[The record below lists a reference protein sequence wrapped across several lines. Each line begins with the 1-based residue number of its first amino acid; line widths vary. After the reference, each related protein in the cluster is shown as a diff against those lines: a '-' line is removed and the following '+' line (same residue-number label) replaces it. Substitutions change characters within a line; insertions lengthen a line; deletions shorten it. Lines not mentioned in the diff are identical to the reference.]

1 MVTPLRGQVFFLD
14 LGYGYGV
21 HPYVI
26 ISENRR
32 NRSTKGDYLAVELTT
47 TPLTPHREHLREL
60 VELRN
65 SRPITGVAKCG
76 DIHTLEDRDL
86 ELYRGQ
92 PGQIAAAD
100 MQAIDDG
107 LRHALG
113 L

>member
-26 ISENRR
+26 VSENRR
-32 NRSTKGDYLAVELTT
+32 NRSAKGDYLAVELTT

-65 SRPITGVAKCG
+65 SRPIIGTAKCG

-86 ELYRGQ
+86 ELHRGQ
-92 PGQIAAAD
+92 PGQIATAD
-100 MQAIDDG
+100 MSAVDAG